1 MDLAKHQGGASELES
16 RGGTASHS
24 PVAFERVQMT
34 NPLRVS
40 FFCSTL

>member
-16 RGGTASHS
+16 RGGTASHG

-40 FFCSTL
+40 FFCNTL